1 MKSNF
6 SLDVFYDDETHEF
19 SVMINGEN
27 VTVNLLAVSFAKA
40 ITTLAKENDM
50 NPIEMLREVHHS
62 IMDDMTPD
70 EQIEALMNTLQ
81 ELEGNLDES
90 IDID

>member
-6 SLDVFYDDETHEF
+6 SLDVFYDDETHEL
-19 SVMINGEN
+19 SVMTNGEN

-40 ITTLAKENDM
+40 ITTLAKENGM
-50 NPIEMLREVHHS
+50 NPIDLLREVHHK
-62 IMDDMTPD
+62 IMDDMTPS
-70 EQIEALMNTLQ
+70 EQMKAITDTLQ
-81 ELEGNLDES
+81 KLKGSLDES